1 MSIQISSSIPLMVE
15 KKLTEMVKPLK
26 HIPLHTLS
34 LSTLDNDPYNEV
46 IYKACYVFKAR
57 NVVDDDNQPE
67 YLLRE
72 ALSVLLGYYYPLSGT
87 LKRRETDRKIQLTC
101 GSDEGG
107 VAFTVA
113 TADAELPTLN
123 YLENIDSDTALKFLP
138 ELQVDKDGYPPFALQ
153 VTNFECG
160 GFILGMAMSHAM
172 CDGFGEGHIMC
183 ALTELA
189 GGKKKPTVTP
199 VWERERLLGRP
210 EENDKAP
217 FVPGGDT
224 AASPYL
230 PTDDWVVE
238 IINIRAEGI
247 KRLKEATLKE
257 CDFSNETVTT
267 FEVIGAYLWKS
278 RVKALSLD
286 RDGVTVFGFAVG
298 IWNVVNPPLPD
309 GYYGNAYIDMYVPLT
324 VKEVEEH
331 TISDIVKLIKEAKRK
346 AHNKDYLQEELA
358 NTESIINLN
367 LTITGR
373 KDGFFCLTD
382 WRNIGIF
389 GSMDFGWGEPVNTV
403 PVLPPETARMVN
415 MFMPASRLEPSM
427 VGGVQVMVTL
437 PATAMVKFKN
447 EMNALN

>member
-1 MSIQISSSIPLMVE
+1 MSTKISSSIPLVVN
-15 KKLTEMVKPLK
+15 KKYTEMVKPPK
-26 HIPLHTLS
+26 HIPSHTLS

-46 IYKACYVFKAR
+46 IYKACYVFKAK
-57 NVVDDDNQPE
+57 NVVDDNNKPE
-67 YLLRE
+67 SLVRE
-72 ALSVLLGYYYPLSGT
+72 ALSNLLGYYYPLSGT
-87 LKRRETDRKIQLTC
+87 LKRTDRKLQLNC
-101 GSDEGG
+101 GSDGGG

-113 TADAELPTLN
+113 TADVELSSLE
-123 YLENIDSDTALKFLP
+123 YLENIDSDMALKFLP
-138 ELQVDKDGYPPFALQ
+138 ELQVDKDGYSPFALQ

-172 CDGFGEGHIMC
+172 CDGYGEGHIMC

-199 VWERERLLGRP
+199 NNR
-210 EENDKAP
+210 AP

-230 PTDDWVVE
+230 PADDWVTDKINVRVE
-238 IINIRAEGI
+238 SIR
-247 KRLKEATLKE
+247 RLKEATLKE

-286 RDGVTVFGFAVG
+286 RDGVTVLGFSVG
-298 IWNVVNPPLPD
+298 IRNVANPPLPD

-331 TISDIVKLIKEAKRK
+331 TISDIVKFIKEAKRK
-346 AHNKDYLQEELA
+346 ARDKDYLKEELA
-358 NTESIINLN
+358 NTESIIDLN

-389 GSMDFGWGEPVNTV
+389 GSMDFGWGEPVNIV
-403 PVLPPETARMVN
+403 PVVPPETARMVN
-415 MFMPASRLEPSM
+415 MFMPASRVEPSM
-427 VGGVQVMVTL
+427 VGELQVMVTL
-437 PATAMVKFKN
+437 PRASMVKFKK